1 MGPASDVSVPRLVC
15 CTRCNPGTEL
25 CLALL
30 LLVFLLYVSH
40 VLLKHWCS
48 IEQFKGW
55 ATTTYEVIFFNADH
69 PNGTLAKSFDCS
81 GHDINTFP
89 ETRVHD
95 DDTTS
100 VPGGSFVTKLRLKVT
115 GAPPKDEC
123 E

>member
-1 MGPASDVSVPRLVC
+1 MGASFLEKSAFPEAPVTPFVPVPGRSV
-15 CTRCNPGTEL
+15 
-25 CLALL
+25 
-30 LLVFLLYVSH
+30 LLVFLFHVSH

-95 DDTTS
+95 DGTTS